1 MQTNVLIK
9 EECIWKNK
17 NKLCP
22 YEKLSVFYNI
32 CLKTFRSHLVCNASF
47 FYPRQK
53 IFRDITSMLRVRV
66 YCLSPLVFLSEFAK
80 LLKAT
85 ISFIILSV
93 PLSAWNNSAAI
104 ERVIMKFDIGKLFE
118 NLSKMFK
125 FQ

>member
-1 MQTNVLIK
+1 MRSYLCFITFVLK
-9 EECIWKNK
+9 R
-17 NKLCP
+17 LGLTL
-22 YEKLSVFYNI
+22 YVMFL
-32 CLKTFRSHLVCNASF
+32 F